1 MKKQERAAALT
12 DQTTKHL
19 CRSLCFSATMTRR
32 ASASSFRKTGFAMFM
47 AAAAILSSAEASA
60 ETITGALSKAYR
72 NNAQLNSARAGV
84 RVTDED
90 VAIAKSGYRPTITG
104 SSSIDYT
111 EIRRSNDSTR
121 LTSGSFGVQIN
132 QTLFDGFQTRSN
144 VAAAEARVRAS
155 VESLRNTEE
164 NILFSGAQAYMNV
177 IHDRQVMALTQQNLE
192 FLKEQARSVRAR
204 KEVGEATGTDVAQ
217 ADAARSGA
225 EGQLSAA
232 RAQSLASAAAYRQV
246 IGEEPGTLKAASP
259 LSKLLPPDLNAAVA
273 IATKEHP
280 AILATSHLV
289 DAAASSVKSAEGTLL
304 PSVTASAGVSRSY
317 LNTSPTDL
325 NYSDGYSHSA
335 NVGVTLSI
343 PIYQGGRASAQ
354 VRKSK
359 ESLGQARIEVDVSR
373 EQVRQAI
380 TSAWA
385 SYAAAKEGV
394 IANRALVN
402 AAQLALAGVIE
413 ERDVGQRTTLDV
425 LNAQADV
432 INARIDLAGA
442 ERDLVLATYAIL
454 QAMGRLSIE
463 RLSLQVTRYK
473 PNDHYNAV
481 KDKWYGLRAPDQ

>member
-1 MKKQERAAALT
+1 
-12 DQTTKHL
+12 
-19 CRSLCFSATMTRR
+19 MTRR

-192 FLKEQARSVRAR
+192 FLKEQARSARAR

-246 IGEEPGTLKAASP
+246 IGE
-259 LSKLLPPDLNAAVA
+259 N
-273 IATKEHP
+273 
-280 AILATSHLV
+280 
-289 DAAASSVKSAEGTLL
+289 
-304 PSVTASAGVSRSY
+304 
-317 LNTSPTDL
+317 
-325 NYSDGYSHSA
+325 
-335 NVGVTLSI
+335 
-343 PIYQGGRASAQ
+343 QG
-354 VRKSK
+354 
-359 ESLGQARIEVDVSR
+359 
-373 EQVRQAI
+373 
-380 TSAWA
+380 
-385 SYAAAKEGV
+385 
-394 IANRALVN
+394 
-402 AAQLALAGVIE
+402 
-413 ERDVGQRTTLDV
+413 
-425 LNAQADV
+425 
-432 INARIDLAGA
+432 
-442 ERDLVLATYAIL
+442 
-454 QAMGRLSIE
+454 
-463 RLSLQVTRYK
+463 
-473 PNDHYNAV
+473 H
-481 KDKWYGLRAPDQ
+481 

>member
-1 MKKQERAAALT
+1 MKKQARAAALT
-12 DQTTKHL
+12 DQTTKRHCRHL
-19 CRSLCFSATMTRR
+19 FLSAAMTGR

-47 AAAAILSSAEASA
+47 AAAAILSPAGAFA

-90 VAIAKSGYRPTITG
+90 VAIAKSGYRPTING

-111 EIRRSNDSTR
+111 EIRRSNGSTR

-225 EGQLSAA
+225 EGKLSAA

-259 LSKLLPPDLNAAVA
+259 LSKLLPPNLNAAVA

-289 DAAASSVKSAEGTLL
+289 DAAASR
-304 PSVTASAGVSRSY
+304 PC
-317 LNTSPTDL
+317 
-325 NYSDGYSHSA
+325 
-335 NVGVTLSI
+335 
-343 PIYQGGRASAQ
+343 GR
-354 VRKSK
+354 
-359 ESLGQARIEVDVSR
+359 I
-373 EQVRQAI
+373 
-380 TSAWA
+380 
-385 SYAAAKEGV
+385 
-394 IANRALVN
+394 
-402 AAQLALAGVIE
+402 
-413 ERDVGQRTTLDV
+413 
-425 LNAQADV
+425 
-432 INARIDLAGA
+432 
-442 ERDLVLATYAIL
+442 
-454 QAMGRLSIE
+454 
-463 RLSLQVTRYK
+463 
-473 PNDHYNAV
+473 
-481 KDKWYGLRAPDQ
+481 